1 MVDYYDALGIK
12 EDASNA
18 EIKKS
23 FRKLAQTHHPDMGGN
38 EEKFKEINE
47 AYDTL
52 KDPQKKE
59 EYDNMRNWQ
68 SRDGNFTS
76 GFPFQ
81 DLGDIPGGLGA
92 VFQHVFNEGFGP
104 GRGQSNRAIN
114 VQLDVTLEEI
124 YKGVEKQLEL
134 QLPNGQ
140 VRSVNVSIPAGIQ
153 HGTRIRYAGLGE
165 ISHPQ
170 FPTGDLILVINE
182 LHKKD
187 WQREGDDLVT
197 IATMDVFDAILGC
210 ELHISHLDGKLLN
223 VKIPTGT
230 QSGQRIRIKGKGIV
244 NTNTRNIGNLFL
256 ITNVIIPDG
265 NRLNAEQRTLV
276 KEIKILR
283 SKTR

>member
-1 MVDYYDALGIK
+1 
-12 EDASNA
+12 
-18 EIKKS
+18 
-23 FRKLAQTHHPDMGGN
+23 
-38 EEKFKEINE
+38 
-47 AYDTL
+47 
-52 KDPQKKE
+52 
-59 EYDNMRNWQ
+59 MRNWQ

-114 VQLDVTLEEI
+114 IQLDVTLEEI
-124 YKGVEKQLEL
+124 YKGAEKQLEL

-165 ISHPQ
+165 IGHPQ

-210 ELHISHLDGKLLN
+210 ELHVSHLDGTLLN
-223 VKIPTGT
+223 VKVPTGT
-230 QSGQRIRIKGKGIV
+230 QSRQRIRIKGKGIV

-265 NRLNAEQRTLV
+265 NKLNAEQRTLV
-276 KEIKILR
+276 KEIKTLR

>member
-1 MVDYYDALGIK
+1 MANYYEVLGVK
-12 EDASNA
+12 EDASDA
-18 EIKKS
+18 DIKKS
-23 FRKLAQTHHPDMGGN
+23 FRKLAQKHHPDRGGN
-38 EEKFKEINE
+38 EEKFKELNE

-52 KDPQKKE
+52 KDSKKKE

-68 SRDGNFTS
+68 SRGGNFTS

-104 GRGQSNRAIN
+104 GRGQSNRAIT

-124 YKGVEKQLEL
+124 YRGAEKQLEL

-140 VRSVNVSIPAGIQ
+140 VRSVNVNIPAGIQ

-165 ISHPQ
+165 ASHPQ
-170 FPTGDLILVINE
+170 IPTGDLILIINE

-187 WQREGDDLVT
+187 WQREGDDLIT

-223 VKIPTGT
+223 IKVPTGT
-230 QSGQRIRIKGKGIV
+230 QSGQRIRIKGKGII

-256 ITNVIIPDG
+256 IPNVIIPDG
-265 NRLNAEQRTLV
+265 NKLNAEQRALV
-276 KEIKILR
+276 KEIKALR

>member
-68 SRDGNFTS
+68 SRGGSFTS

-104 GRGQSNRAIN
+104 GRGHSNHSISI
-114 VQLDVTLEEI
+114 QLDITLDEV
-124 YKGVEKQLEL
+124 YTGAEKQLDL
-134 QLPNGQ
+134 QLPSGQ
-140 VRSVNVSIPAGIQ
+140 VRSVNINVPAGIE

-165 ISHPQ
+165 IRHPTI
-170 FPTGDLILVINE
+170 PTGDLVLIINVLGRKNWE
-182 LHKKD
+182 
-187 WQREGDDLVT
+187 RERDDLITFVT
-197 IATMDVFDAILGC
+197 IDCFDAITSC
-210 ELHISHLDGKLLN
+210 EVQITHLDGKTLSIK
-223 VKIPTGT
+223 VPAGT
-230 QSGQRIRIKGKGIV
+230 QPGQRIRIKGKGILNP
-244 NTNTRNIGNLFL
+244 NTKNVGNLFL
-256 ITNVIIPDG
+256 IVNVIIPRV
-265 NRLNAEQRTLV
+265 NVEQLPLI
-276 KEIKILR
+276 KEIKRLGVKHR
-283 SKTR
+283 

>member
-68 SRDGNFTS
+68 SRGGNFTS

-92 VFQHVFNEGFGP
+92 VFQHVFNEGFSP

-165 ISHPQ
+165 IGHPQ